1 MRLPGA
7 GVQGV
12 RMTVF
17 EVERQ
22 PTRLFLAECYL
33 HAANPREVAAAMAA
47 VRAAA
52 DVCAPP
58 VTLRCCLSVP
68 GDDSYFGVFAAQDAE
83 SLEQVFDRAGVSFER
98 IVEASA
104 VPLDRTFTHLG

>member
-1 MRLPGA
+1 MTA
-7 GVQGV
+7 VGVD
-12 RMTVF
+12 
-17 EVERQ
+17 RQ

-52 DVCAPP
+52 DLCAPP
-58 VTLRCCLSVP
+58 VTVRCCLAVP
-68 GDDSYFGVFAAQDAE
+68 GDDSYFGVFAADDAE
-83 SLEQVFDRAGVSFER
+83 ALERVFDRAGVSFER

-104 VPLDRTFTHLG
+104 VPLDRATGMPGVEPVQPG